1 MTVTYTSSAEIE
13 SRLPEILNSPS
24 DNGEIKMLVVRR
36 ASNHREIR
44 REVFFSPEGGMEGD
58 RWAKGKNSHD
68 MERGDQL
75 TLMNSRILELIAGN
89 DPDRMALAGDNIV
102 ADFDLRDENLVAGQQ
117 LQAGEVVLE
126 VTEVPHKGCVKFSQR
141 FGPEA
146 LKFINT
152 PSNRHLHLR
161 GIYVKVVSPGI
172 IRVGDS
178 IRKIS

>member
-1 MTVTYTSSAEIE
+1 MTLTYVTSEDIQAQ
-13 SRLPEILNSPS
+13 LPEILASPS

-44 REVFFSPEGGMEGD
+44 NEVYLSPEGGMEGD
-58 RWAKGKNSHD
+58 RWAKGTSSAD
-68 MERGDQL
+68 ADRGDQL
-75 TLMNSRILELIAGN
+75 TLMNSRILALIAGN

-117 LQAGEVVLE
+117 LQIGEVVLE
-126 VTEVPHKGCVKFSQR
+126 VTEVPHKGCIKFSQR
-141 FGPEA
+141 FGPQA

-152 PSNRHLHLR
+152 PSNRYLHLR

-172 IRVGDS
+172 IRVGDT
-178 IRKIS
+178 IRKM